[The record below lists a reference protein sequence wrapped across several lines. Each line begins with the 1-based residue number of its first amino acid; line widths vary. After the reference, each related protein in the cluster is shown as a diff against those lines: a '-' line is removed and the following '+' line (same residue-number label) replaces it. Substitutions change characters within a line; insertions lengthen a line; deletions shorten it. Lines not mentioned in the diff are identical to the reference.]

1 MKTDVGVQDKKLWA
15 VACECVSKSVEML
28 DPVEPERRLEDE
40 LHVESV
46 EVCSASSSDALD
58 ALADLLRSI
67 LRGIDEY
74 TTALRDF
81 EAIETGSARSHR
93 DGDFES
99 EPGLAGFWSA
109 TDDADGAVTPQ
120 PIDEP
125 QGLFDSARS

>member
-1 MKTDVGVQDKKLWA
+1 MQQRLHALKTDVGVQDKKLWA

-67 LRGIDEY
+67 LRGIDLPCERLAAIRQRVY
-74 TTALRDF
+74 SDM
-81 EAIETGSARSHR
+81 AIETGLVVRIQKPQRRWRQSAPAP
-93 DGDFES
+93 D
-99 EPGLAGFWSA
+99 P
-109 TDDADGAVTPQ
+109 
-120 PIDEP
+120 
-125 QGLFDSARS
+125 